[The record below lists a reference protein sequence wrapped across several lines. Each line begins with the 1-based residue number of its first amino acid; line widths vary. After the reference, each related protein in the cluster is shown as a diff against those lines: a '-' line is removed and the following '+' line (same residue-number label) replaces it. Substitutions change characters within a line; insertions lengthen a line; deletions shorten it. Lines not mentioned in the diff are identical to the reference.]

1 MTGDSCGALSQ
12 QPLPESGREIAELA
26 EAGVEA
32 IAVCLLHSYRNRA
45 HERAVAAVAER
56 EFLAIAVSL
65 SAEVVPE
72 LREYER
78 ATTTLANAFVQP
90 LMDPPARVM
99 GPENLQCAGVD

>member
-1 MTGDSCGALSQ
+1 
-12 QPLPESGREIAELA
+12 
-26 EAGVEA
+26 
-32 IAVCLLHSYRNRA
+32 
-45 HERAVAAVAER
+45 VAAVAER

-99 GPENLQCAGVD
+99 GLENLQCAGVD

>member
-1 MTGDSCGALSQ
+1 
-12 QPLPESGREIAELA
+12 
-26 EAGVEA
+26 V
-32 IAVCLLHSYRNRA
+32 AV
-45 HERAVAAVAER
+45 VAER
-56 EFLAIAVSL
+56 EFPAIAVSL
-65 SAEVVPE
+65 SGEVVPE